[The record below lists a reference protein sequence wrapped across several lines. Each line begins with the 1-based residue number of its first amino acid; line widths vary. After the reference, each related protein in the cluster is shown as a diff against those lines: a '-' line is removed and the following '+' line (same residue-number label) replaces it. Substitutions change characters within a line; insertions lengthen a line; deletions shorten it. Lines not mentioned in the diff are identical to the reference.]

1 MITEHHET
9 RFLLLA
15 PHHQNIVDGDVRGEH
30 LHLLDNTC
38 PGLTLLVNKRG
49 DLYDSTSC
57 GPDKQDISGDS
68 IDQRHSRINRD
79 GGELLMRTGPDEVRL
94 LGGGINSLVHQRVF
108 LDKVEIFLIQRS
120 RVIVTG
126 ARSGV
131 WLLVFSHR
139 KPVCVAVSLALE
151 WPVKTV
157 NNFTHPEAADRASAD
172 CILRRVEDSEN
183 YFVTSRGVHHLTHG
197 LDLVKIKRIG
207 SRHGTVQPSFHE
219 ACPLIPE
226 GARSSSI
233 LLADPGNPTVDSL
246 K

>member
-68 IDQRHSRINRD
+68 IDQRHGRINRD

-108 LDKVEIFLIQRS
+108 LDKVEIF
-120 RVIVTG
+120 
-126 ARSGV
+126 
-131 WLLVFSHR
+131 
-139 KPVCVAVSLALE
+139 
-151 WPVKTV
+151 VKA
-157 NNFTHPEAADRASAD
+157 E
-172 CILRRVEDSEN
+172 
-183 YFVTSRGVHHLTHG
+183 
-197 LDLVKIKRIG
+197 
-207 SRHGTVQPSFHE
+207 
-219 ACPLIPE
+219 
-226 GARSSSI
+226 
-233 LLADPGNPTVDSL
+233 TVDEDDVLDKADTLDNVVFIFCCTVDDS
-246 K
+246 